1 MKKII
6 VLILCIVAI
15 LTTKHFSSHRQ
26 VQNSLLLYNIE
37 ALAADE
43 GWHAVRC
50 MNSGT
55 LDCPVAHEKVK
66 YIFSG
71 YSLEDPN

>member
-1 MKKII
+1 M
-6 VLILCIVAI
+6 
-15 LTTKHFSSHRQ
+15 
-26 VQNSLLLYNIE
+26 QNSLLLYNVE

-43 GWHAVRC
+43 GWNVVRC
-50 MNSGT
+50 VNSGT